1 MRPAASPTPGP
12 PRSCPP
18 SGDRARHVPGRS
30 GAAPAHASL
39 TPLNGAPFCPAC
51 QLLPRHRAGWAVY
64 GLHADTPR
72 CHAWGPGRR
81 PSPGPP
87 ERPPSLGRG
96 LSRHHRLS
104 RARYPSPRPISG
116 SRLTSGAAGGWS
128 YEKLGFGCPD
138 TLAAEG
144 ELHEGCRWPSPPS
157 PRPHRPPPGLL
168 PRGGWSHTRGPG
180 ARSSFRLDDASPR
193 ALTDGSLPSSSLR
206 RLPTGPARPLRRG
219 PCCPLGPWL
228 HLTRPSHVRLPR
240 PSPSARAKFLEGRT
254 RLRGPRHLH
263 PADGGLGSARQTG
276 LDRLF
281 VHWET
286 KSILSRHG
294 KPALLCEQT
303 VPPEELLVQHVP
315 WTLTSRR
322 SDFVQNQQDKT
333 PTARSQGHRR
343 RARGPALPTARP
355 APALPTHQGPVQN
368 LLRKASSTNTP
379 SLQGHS
385 NPQGAECLRSLLPHA
400 TGGSKV

>member
-18 SGDRARHVPGRS
+18 SGDRARHVRARS

-51 QLLPRHRAGWAVY
+51 QLLPRHRAGWAAY
-64 GLHADTPR
+64 GLHPDTPR
-72 CHAWGPGRR
+72 CHASGPGRR

-138 TLAAEG
+138 ALAAEG

-157 PRPHRPPPGLL
+157 PRPHRPPHGLL
-168 PRGGWSHTRGPG
+168 PRGGWSHPRGPG

-193 ALTDGSLPSSSLR
+193 ALIDGSLPSSSLR

-263 PADGGLGSARQTG
+263 PADQGLGSARQTG

-281 VHWET
+281 VHRET

>member
-1 MRPAASPTPGP
+1 MAPSPP
-12 PRSCPP
+12 PRSGVCPQ
-18 SGDRARHVPGRS
+18 A
-30 GAAPAHASL
+30 
-39 TPLNGAPFCPAC
+39 
-51 QLLPRHRAGWAVY
+51 LP
-64 GLHADTPR
+64 D
-72 CHAWGPGRR
+72 
-81 PSPGPP
+81 
-87 ERPPSLGRG
+87 
-96 LSRHHRLS
+96 
-104 RARYPSPRPISG
+104 
-116 SRLTSGAAGGWS
+116 
-128 YEKLGFGCPD
+128 
-138 TLAAEG
+138 
-144 ELHEGCRWPSPPS
+144 
-157 PRPHRPPPGLL
+157 
-168 PRGGWSHTRGPG
+168 
-180 ARSSFRLDDASPR
+180 
-193 ALTDGSLPSSSLR
+193 
-206 RLPTGPARPLRRG
+206 PLRRG

-263 PADGGLGSARQTG
+263 PADRGLGSARQTG

-281 VHWET
+281 VHRET

>member
-1 MRPAASPTPGP
+1 MVLREARVWLPRCPCSRGRTPRRMPLALAALP
-12 PRSCPP
+12 
-18 SGDRARHVPGRS
+18 
-30 GAAPAHASL
+30 APA
-39 TPLNGAPFCPAC
+39 P
-51 QLLPRHRAGWAVY
+51 
-64 GLHADTPR
+64 
-72 CHAWGPGRR
+72 
-81 PSPGPP
+81 
-87 ERPPSLGRG
+87 
-96 LSRHHRLS
+96 
-104 RARYPSPRPISG
+104 
-116 SRLTSGAAGGWS
+116 
-128 YEKLGFGCPD
+128 
-138 TLAAEG
+138 
-144 ELHEGCRWPSPPS
+144 
-157 PRPHRPPPGLL
+157 PPPGLL

-263 PADGGLGSARQTG
+263 PADRGLGSARQTG

-281 VHWET
+281 VHRET

-385 NPQGAECLRSLLPHA
+385 NPQGAECLHSLLPHA

>member
-1 MRPAASPTPGP
+1 MRHSPHSMAPPSVPPVSSSLVTGLGGQRMAFTRTPRGATHRDRAAAP
-12 PRSCPP
+12 PR
-18 SGDRARHVPGRS
+18 V
-30 GAAPAHASL
+30 
-39 TPLNGAPFCPAC
+39 
-51 QLLPRHRAGWAVY
+51 HRAA
-64 GLHADTPR
+64 
-72 CHAWGPGRR
+72 
-81 PSPGPP
+81 P

-168 PRGGWSHTRGPG
+168 PRGGWSHPRGPG

-263 PADGGLGSARQTG
+263 PADRGLGSARQTG

-281 VHWET
+281 VHRET
-286 KSILSRHG
+286 KSILSRHS

-385 NPQGAECLRSLLPHA
+385 NPQGAECLHSLLPHA

>member
-1 MRPAASPTPGP
+1 M
-12 PRSCPP
+12 
-18 SGDRARHVPGRS
+18 
-30 GAAPAHASL
+30 
-39 TPLNGAPFCPAC
+39 
-51 QLLPRHRAGWAVY
+51 Y
-64 GLHADTPR
+64 GLHADIPR
-72 CHAWGPGRR
+72 CHASGPGRR

-87 ERPPSLGRG
+87 RCTRAPSLTGPGPLTAPSSLTGSLPLSAPHFWFSPHVWGRWG
-96 LSRHHRLS
+96 VVLREARVWLPRYSCSRGRT
-104 RARYPSPRPISG
+104 PRRMP
-116 SRLTSGAAGGWS
+116 LA
-128 YEKLGFGCPD
+128 
-138 TLAAEG
+138 LAA
-144 ELHEGCRWPSPPS
+144 LPAPAP
-157 PRPHRPPPGLL
+157 PPPGLL
-168 PRGGWSHTRGPG
+168 PRGGWSHPRGPG

-193 ALTDGSLPSSSLR
+193 ALIDGSLPSSSLR

-254 RLRGPRHLH
+254 RLRGPRHLY
-263 PADGGLGSARQTG
+263 PADRGLGSARQTG

-281 VHWET
+281 VHRET

-343 RARGPALPTARP
+343 RTRGPALPTARP

>member
-1 MRPAASPTPGP
+1 MAFTRTPRGATHRDRAAAP
-12 PRSCPP
+12 PR
-18 SGDRARHVPGRS
+18 V
-30 GAAPAHASL
+30 
-39 TPLNGAPFCPAC
+39 
-51 QLLPRHRAGWAVY
+51 HRAA
-64 GLHADTPR
+64 
-72 CHAWGPGRR
+72 
-81 PSPGPP
+81 P

-168 PRGGWSHTRGPG
+168 PRGGWSHPRGPG

-263 PADGGLGSARQTG
+263 PADRGLGSARQTG

-355 APALPTHQGPVQN
+355 APALPTPG
-368 LLRKASSTNTP
+368 T
-379 SLQGHS
+379 
-385 NPQGAECLRSLLPHA
+385 GAESLEKSFLHEYAVSPGPLESAGRRVLTQPSAPRYWREQGLGQTHHAA
-400 TGGSKV
+400 TGGLLQASAYTETGSYDGPSSTAE